1 MKFLKKKFD
10 KNLDVSYKLVGN
22 KIYKYDDLSINSIK
36 NSISLFTK
44 KSLALRKPEP
54 INVNVYC
61 LVSGL
66 PFSKNTVKSIYN
78 IISSI
83 RDILKN
89 KNCYW
94 VKPNNLAVEYCVF
107 KWPMD
112 PWNLEWSN
120 KIIHFL
126 KSSNYYAF
134 DLFIHG
140 IQLHTDGCI
149 VAKGYDGGA
158 LRKIRSNI
166 VSNLSFVPKKQS
178 RWAHIPIGRI
188 LEPISGRLFFELKEL
203 IYQFSN
209 IKIGVERLTEAFFV
223 REKKWYMEKKS
234 ILYKK
239 KFL

>member
-1 MKFLKKKFD
+1 VTFFKKKFD
-10 KNLDVSYKLVGN
+10 KNLDASYKLVGN
-22 KIYKYDDLSINSIK
+22 KIYKYDNLSINSIK

-54 INVNVYC
+54 INVNVYG

-120 KIIHFL
+120 KIIYFL
-126 KSSNYYAF
+126 RSSNYYAF

-188 LEPISGRLFFELKEL
+188 LEPISGRLFSQLKEL
-203 IYQFSN
+203 IYHFSN
-209 IKIGVERLTEAFFV
+209 IKIGVERLTEASFV
-223 REKKWYMEKKS
+223 HEKKWYMEKKT
-234 ILYKK
+234 ILYRK